1 MSIFGI
7 PYSLINDLLMIHD
20 FLAHTFISSIQST
33 ATPISSS
40 VSSQPR
46 LRRSVPNH
54 RPLHRNK
61 PQDNPTVV
69 KGEEG
74 SNPNKLVT
82 VRIHGLRHK
91 ASFNDSGTVFSRT
104 IKVQPETRFGELAGI
119 LHEQDSGMLLVL
131 VRKKPLT
138 FNIMKT

>member
-1 MSIFGI
+1 
-7 PYSLINDLLMIHD
+7 MIHD
-20 FLAHTFISSIQST
+20 SLAHTSISSIQST
-33 ATPISSS
+33 ATPVLST

-46 LRRSVPNH
+46 LRRSVSNH
-54 RPLHRNK
+54 GPLHRNK

-69 KGEEG
+69 KGEEN

-91 ASFNDSGTVFSRT
+91 ASSNDSGTVFSCT
-104 IKVQPETRFGELAGI
+104 IKVHPETEFGELAQI
-119 LHEQDSGMLLVL
+119 LHEQDSGMLLAL
-131 VRKKPLT
+131 VRKKLLT